1 MSVYLVQLLLLML
14 LFTAV
19 MRCYLAMP
27 LGLYVEFRFIVN
39 VWSSKA
45 VSRTFVQHG
54 GTDSL
59 CHNGVQLL

>member
-19 MRCYLAMP
+19 MRCYLVMP
-27 LGLYVEFRFIVN
+27 LYVEFRFIVN